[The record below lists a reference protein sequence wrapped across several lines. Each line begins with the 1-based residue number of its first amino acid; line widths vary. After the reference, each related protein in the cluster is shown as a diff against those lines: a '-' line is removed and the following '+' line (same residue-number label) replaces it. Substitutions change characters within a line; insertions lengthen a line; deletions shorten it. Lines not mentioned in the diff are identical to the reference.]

1 MSCKNRK
8 MLKINFL
15 NFAIRLILRLVFNVA
30 LHSITRILDRAK
42 EIMHSGKKRLIGE
55 FILAYI
61 LVLKSFLK
69 SIICRS

>member
-1 MSCKNRK
+1 MSRKNRK

-42 EIMHSGKKRLIGE
+42 DNNAFWEKVFNWGVYPSLHPC
-55 FILAYI
+55 A
-61 LVLKSFLK
+61 
-69 SIICRS
+69 